1 MKIEELNTFIESH
14 IEGRFQRETDPSVAN
29 QFLGF
34 DTNQIGKKEVFR
46 LQRITKN
53 GNRHNWKTLL
63 MVELK
68 DKEDI
73 QSALQWSATVKDAL
87 LDPET
92 ADLYLL
98 ILFDSNDIDISI
110 DECYSIESSEKYCR
124 KYIQRPG
131 QAAHELIDRTFL
143 SKLEDTQLQDDAVDP
158 INTAMAATAEKHLWF
173 TVEEQKKWR
182 AALLSNE
189 TGNELIE
196 SLFPEI
202 KN

>member
-98 ILFDSNDIDISI
+98 ILFD
-110 DECYSIESSEKYCR
+110 
-124 KYIQRPG
+124 
-131 QAAHELIDRTFL
+131 
-143 SKLEDTQLQDDAVDP
+143 
-158 INTAMAATAEKHLWF
+158 
-173 TVEEQKKWR
+173 
-182 AALLSNE
+182 
-189 TGNELIE
+189 
-196 SLFPEI
+196 
-202 KN
+202 